1 MKEMYR
7 ILTCCMKSSAAK
19 YRVGLIR
26 HLVWRDF
33 LLRYKRSVL
42 GVLWSLLP
50 PLAQLL
56 ILVFLFRRVIPLNIE
71 AYPVFVFSALLP
83 WIWFSACL
91 SFGGSIF
98 TNYRDLVRRPN
109 FEPWTL
115 VVVKTFSD
123 LINYLCFLPVLLI
136 MLIGFGRPMTPCLL
150 FFPVLVVIQTFLTV
164 GLNLVIATFNVF
176 YRDVQYITNVA
187 LMLLF
192 YLTPVFYSPD
202 ALGHRYRF
210 IYTSN
215 PIAVLI
221 GSYRAIF
228 FYGSAPEW
236 HLVSYT
242 LVLSLGVL
250 VIGYLVYNHH
260 LSDVI
265 DAI

>member
-1 MKEMYR
+1 MKTSPAIYR
-7 ILTCCMKSSAAK
+7 FD
-19 YRVGLIR
+19 LIR

-33 LLRYKRSVL
+33 VLRYKRSVL

-71 AYPVFVFSALLP
+71 AYPAFVFSALLP
-83 WIWFSACL
+83 WIWFSTCL
-91 SFGGSIF
+91 GSGGYLF
-98 TNYRDLVRRPN
+98 TNHRDLVRRPN

-115 VVVKTFSD
+115 VVVRTFSD
-123 LINYLCFLPVLLI
+123 LINYLIFLPVLLI
-136 MLIGFGRPMTPCLL
+136 MLIVYGCSMTPYLL
-150 FFPVLVVIQTFLTV
+150 FFPVLLLIQIFLTV

-187 LMLLF
+187 LMLVF
-192 YLTPVFYSPD
+192 YLTPVFYNPD

-210 IYTSN
+210 LYTSN
-215 PIAVLI
+215 PIGVLI

-228 FYGSAPEW
+228 FYGSAPDW
-236 HLVSYT
+236 HAVFFALF
-242 LVLSLGVL
+242 LSLAVL
-250 VIGYLVYNHH
+250 AIGYFVYNHEI
-260 LSDVI
+260 SDVI

>member
-1 MKEMYR
+1 
-7 ILTCCMKSSAAK
+7 MKSSPAK
-19 YRVGLIR
+19 YRVGLIS

-83 WIWFSACL
+83 WIWFNACL
-91 SFGGSIF
+91 SSGGYIF
-98 TNYRDLVRRPN
+98 THYRDLVRRPN

-123 LINYLCFLPVLLI
+123 LINYLLFLPLLLI
-136 MLIGFGRPMTPCLL
+136 MLIVYGRSMTPYLL
-150 FFPVLVVIQTFLTV
+150 FFPVLVLIQTFLTV
-164 GLNLVIATFNVF
+164 GLNLVIATLNVF

-187 LMLLF
+187 PMLLF
-192 YLTPVFYSPD
+192 YLTPVFYKPD
-202 ALGHRYRF
+202 ALGHHYRF
-210 IYTSN
+210 LYTSN

-228 FYGSAPEW
+228 FYGSAPDW
-236 HLVSYT
+236 YPVSFT
-242 LVLSLGVL
+242 FVLSLGVL
-250 VIGYLVYNHH
+250 VIGYFVYTHQ